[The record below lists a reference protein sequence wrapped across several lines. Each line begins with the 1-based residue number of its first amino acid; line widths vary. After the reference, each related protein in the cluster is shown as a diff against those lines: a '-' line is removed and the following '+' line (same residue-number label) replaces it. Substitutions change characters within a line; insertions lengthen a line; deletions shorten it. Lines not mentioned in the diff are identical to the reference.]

1 MDHEPALA
9 GVIIPPDRLSPDAL
23 EGVIDDFIV
32 REGTDY
38 GHRDVTLEEKRHRVR
53 RELATG
59 RARIVYDPVTHTTT
73 LVAASTLI
81 G

>member
-1 MDHEPALA
+1 MHHEPKS
-9 GVIIPPDRLSPDAL
+9 GVVKVPPERLSSEAL
-23 EGVIDDFIV
+23 DGVIDDYIV

-38 GHRDVTLEEKRHRVR
+38 GHRDITLEEKRSEIR

-59 RARIVYDPVTHTTT
+59 RAYIVFDPVTRSTT
-73 LVAASTLI
+73 LVAASVRI

>member
-1 MDHEPALA
+1 VDHEFKS
-9 GVIIPPDRLSPDAL
+9 GVVIVPPEHLSSEAL

-38 GHRDVTLEEKRHRVR
+38 GHRDITLDEKRGAIR

-59 RARIVYDPVTHTTT
+59 RAHIVFDPVTRSTT
-73 LVAASTLI
+73 LVAASIRI